1 MNRRSDRIAGLVGLL
16 TAVAI
21 ALEARGFTVDFLT
34 DPLGPKALPLFGA
47 AMLAGGA
54 LLVLLRP
61 EPSPSWPDAGGR
73 VRLLLAAVSLFL
85 YAGLLLP
92 LGFFP
97 ATALAGAAVSRLFG
111 GKWWQTVL
119 VGVVASA
126 LLFALFGWALGIA
139 LPAGTLWRG
148 LGG

>member
-73 VRLLLAAVSLFL
+73 VRLLHQEA
-85 YAGLLLP
+85 
-92 LGFFP
+92 
-97 ATALAGAAVSRLFG
+97 
-111 GKWWQTVL
+111 
-119 VGVVASA
+119 
-126 LLFALFGWALGIA
+126 
-139 LPAGTLWRG
+139 
-148 LGG
+148 